1 MKSKHASFPFVLM
14 AECEIGLSAL
24 RVGLRRAKPF
34 TDLLH
39 VEVLSLGCGAEFR
52 RLRGDKRPSSTRRHS
67 WLFRLGVNI
76 TCSER
81 HAPLWARVD

>member
-1 MKSKHASFPFVLM
+1 M

-39 VEVLSLGCGAEFR
+39 VEVLSLGCGARFGVCEVIKD
-52 RLRGDKRPSSTRRHS
+52 LAVHGVI
-67 WLFRLGVNI
+67 LG
-76 TCSER
+76 CSGL
-81 HAPLWARVD
+81 ALT